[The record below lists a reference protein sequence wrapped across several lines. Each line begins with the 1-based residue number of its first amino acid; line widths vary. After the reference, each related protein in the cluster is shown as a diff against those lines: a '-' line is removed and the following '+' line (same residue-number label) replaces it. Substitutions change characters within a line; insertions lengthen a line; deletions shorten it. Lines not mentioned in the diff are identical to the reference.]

1 MHHQCIFCFTDWIK
15 SVNLPEQ
22 FEIYSVNDLNDVLCQ
37 FYLEAKTKGGEPL
50 QLCTLID
57 VRDALRSYLSRI
69 SPSWSDIWCQYLHNF
84 GTSNN
89 VLETIREA
97 SKESTPKCKAPSK
110 MPMTADDSKK
120 LIQSGLLCTSNPL
133 GLFRKVWFDLSLH
146 LGCGGQ
152 AAMRSLT
159 ADMVVSE
166 TDENNRRYYRLNK
179 CQKVDSARSNM
190 EMQYWDWDA
199 RMYEIPGDPS
209 CPVAS
214 MDLYLSKRN
223 PFKNAFFQRPK
234 PHYSKNEPWYESQLG
249 HGVLAS
255 VMTRLS
261 EEAGLSQSYTN
272 TSIRVTAAEVL
283 QKRSI
288 NIDDV
293 MGFNP
298 RNKNPRSIQLALTK
312 TFTPAQLYFNS
323 NTLHDIMYILPP

>member
-1 MHHQCIFCFTDWIK
+1 M
-15 SVNLPEQ
+15 
-22 FEIYSVNDLNDVLCQ
+22 DLNDILCQ
-37 FYLEAKTKGGEPL
+37 FYLEAKSKHGEPY
-50 QLCTLID
+50 QTCTLVD
-57 VRDALRSYLSRI
+57 VRNALKTYLTQLSQ
-69 SPSWSDIWCQYLHNF
+69 SWSDIWRQHEQHF
-84 GTSNN
+84 AISNH
-89 VLETIREA
+89 VLESIRGA
-97 SKESTPKCKAPSK
+97 SKETLPKYKTPSK
-110 MPMTADDSKK
+110 MPMTGDDCRK
-120 LIQSGLLCTSNPL
+120 LIQSGLLCNLNPL

-159 ADMVVSE
+159 ADMVIAE
-166 TDENNRRYYRLNK
+166 TDEMNRRYYRLNK
-179 CQKVDSARSNM
+179 GKKVESARSNM

-255 VMTRLS
+255 VMSKLS
-261 EEAGLSQSYTN
+261 EEAGLSLSYTN

-283 QKRSI
+283 ERRSL
-288 NIDDV
+288 NVDDI

-298 RNKNPRSIQLALTK
+298 RNKHPRSIHLALNK
-312 TFTPAQLYFNS
+312 TFTTSQLYFNS
-323 NTLHDIMYILPP
+323 NTLHNIMYQLSS